1 MADISNK
8 FLVFLLVIA
17 ILVSIIGTWY
27 SIDRVNRLTS
37 ITGNPVGYVNVTI
50 QSKTEI
56 NVTQPYCGFGTG
68 YVTEG
73 YDFAVLHPGS
83 ASPYCTDVTDTKG
96 NWSNQSIYDPDCME
110 IVNLG
115 NRNAFVNVSSEKTPS
130 NFIGGTNPNVTAWSE
145 DKESGACSTGGSV
158 TLVNFPGVEMDTSN
172 RTMCSC
178 LYSDLTKNE
187 LYVGCYLKI
196 PKDASATQKIDTWTF
211 TATTSQGVPDC
222 GSFWFCYKV

>member
-83 ASPYCTDVTDTKG
+83 LAIGYYCPPSNGDVMA
-96 NWSNQSIYDPDCME
+96 NWTNQSVYNPDCIE
-110 IVNLG
+110 VKNLG
-115 NRNAFVNVSSEKTPS
+115 NSQPMLNVTS
-130 NFIGGTNPNVTAWSE
+130 NKDAATMIGGTSPSVMVWSE
-145 DKESGACSTGGSV
+145 DKDAGACSNNIDFDSKVEINDSANITICDSV
-158 TLVNFPGVEMDTSN
+158 GNTPSTDEVF
-172 RTMCSC
+172 
-178 LYSDLTKNE
+178 
-187 LYVGCYLKI
+187 VGCYLKI
-196 PKDASATQKIDTWTF
+196 PKDASAGQKTAQWTF
-211 TATTSQGVPDC
+211 TAYEIPV
-222 GSFWFCYKV
+222 